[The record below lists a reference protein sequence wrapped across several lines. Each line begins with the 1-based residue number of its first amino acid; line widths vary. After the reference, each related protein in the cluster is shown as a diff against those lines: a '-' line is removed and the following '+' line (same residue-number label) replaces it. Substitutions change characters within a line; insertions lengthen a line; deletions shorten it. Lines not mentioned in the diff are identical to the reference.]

1 MFSLE
6 RPGNEETRL
15 NPGLVQSKLIQVR
28 KEPPLPPKCTIIL
41 KSENLPETIPCQ
53 VISTWSIAMMGASKL
68 SSLLN
73 FNNTLIVAV
82 KAQDGDRRSESCDSR
97 SYLCRFHWWTA
108 CPGCPTLDGHPLHP
122 GGEHRPLHS
131 PRCAGRLR
139 HPDSG
144 RPHRHLLE
152 TGQHHLREER
162 GPRLPLRKV
171 QHSPLHQEDLPEDHH
186 DCPRP
191 SNLHGHQLE
200 TTSRTGSLAPG
211 RHRWRSLNSH
221 HDLSQHSPGIPCHC
235 SSPSIW

>member
-1 MFSLE
+1 
-6 RPGNEETRL
+6 
-15 NPGLVQSKLIQVR
+15 
-28 KEPPLPPKCTIIL
+28 
-41 KSENLPETIPCQ
+41 
-53 VISTWSIAMMGASKL
+53 MMGASKL

-82 KAQDGDRRSESCDSR
+82 KAQDGDRRSESRDSR

-131 PRCAGRLR
+131 PRCAGRLH

-162 GPRLPLRKV
+162 GPLLPLRKV

-191 SNLHGHQLE
+191 PNLHGHQLE
-200 TTSRTGSLAPG
+200 TTSRTGSLAPYPMSLLLSVHLVMTSHQPHPWHQIHPMSQDLREKINNLKKMTPLVPVISLALRRTPRRG
-211 RHRWRSLNSH
+211 TSEQERSGCVPLK
-221 HDLSQHSPGIPCHC
+221 
-235 SSPSIW
+235 